1 MKKRLIIGTAIPAV
15 IVLTFGIMTWANY
28 NALVKADQTV
38 KLEQAGILTA
48 LVSRN
53 SLITQLVTAA
63 DAYLDH
69 ESNVYLMI
77 TDARSDYADA
87 MASGLYD
94 DLVLS
99 DAMTSLAL
107 TSLIAVVEDTP
118 EMQADSVI
126 IDLMGTMETQ
136 EYTLK
141 NARESYNAAAIDYN
155 TDIRLFP
162 RVIFAKMFGYFEDKP
177 LWMQTTGE
185 EIVVEFPE

>member
-28 NALVKADQTV
+28 NALVKADQNV

-126 IDLMGTMETQ
+126 IGLMGTMETQ

-141 NARESYNAAAIDYN
+141 NARESYNAAAIEYN
-155 TDIRLFP
+155 TDINLFP
-162 RVIFAKMFGYFEDKP
+162 RIIFAKMFGYYAEKP

-185 EIVVEFPE
+185 DIVVEFPE